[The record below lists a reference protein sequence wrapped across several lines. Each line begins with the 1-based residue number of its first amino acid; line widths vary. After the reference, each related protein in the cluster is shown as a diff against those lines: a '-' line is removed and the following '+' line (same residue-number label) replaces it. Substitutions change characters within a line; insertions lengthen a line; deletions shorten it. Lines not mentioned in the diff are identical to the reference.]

1 MQSIAVILKTFCFVA
16 ACCFFTV
23 TAFAETAPDKTKH
36 LKIGVLSGL
45 SGAAAKWNRFQ
56 NMGIT
61 LAKEDLRSKG
71 WEIDLVFEDS
81 KSLGAQAVAAFDKLI
96 DLDRVDAII
105 ADDFG
110 FIVAPLV
117 PRLGQRKKLLV
128 AISLPH
134 DRYCSESSGYFF
146 SLSSQ
151 FTHSRKAFER
161 FFEVQPNVKRIALIA
176 FDDPEWGGPHLEL
189 WQELAKQR
197 GIEVVDIFKSGDLL
211 PDYRSALTR
220 SLSKRPDAIFIA
232 HEPETFFKAKAQ
244 LRYAGFVV
252 SANNILEMLA
262 DSPAPRTELEGVYV
276 ADIGITPDFRSRFV
290 ARFGVEPIL
299 EAYAGYESLLAVT
312 KAYENNPTE
321 PQLGMKKINMRV

>member
-176 FDDPEWGGPHLEL
+176 FDW
-189 WQELAKQR
+189 
-197 GIEVVDIFKSGDLL
+197 DLL